1 VGKPYLPTC
10 FIARHVGKQHL
21 PTLHKMTTM
30 THSLKNVIAQTEQVI
45 VGKPLQIRLALAC
58 LLARGHLLI
67 EDLPGVGKT
76 TLAHVL
82 AKTLGLQFQRIQFTS
97 DLLPADILGVSVY
110 QRDTADFKFHA
121 GPIFA
126 QMILADE
133 VNRATPKAQSALLE
147 AMEEQQVTIE
157 GVTRPL
163 PTPFFVIATQNPSHQ
178 IGTFPLPESQLDRFL
193 MRIQLGYPDAV
204 AERGLLA
211 GVDRRELVKNLTPQM
226 DTAELFDLQQQ
237 VTQVF
242 VSPAL
247 LDYVQAILKHTRES
261 ANYVHGLSPRAGLSL
276 LAAARAWALLDG
288 RNAVLPEDVQAVL
301 PSVAKH
307 RLQNTQSASDT
318 PSNRLLEELITAV
331 AIP

>member
-1 VGKPYLPTC
+1 
-10 FIARHVGKQHL
+10 
-21 PTLHKMTTM
+21 M

-45 VGKPLQIRLALAC
+45 VGKPMQIRLALAC

-157 GVTRPL
+157 GVTRAL
-163 PTPFFVIATQNPSHQ
+163 PVPFFVIATQNPSHQ
-178 IGTFPLPESQLDRFL
+178 IGTFALPESQLDRFL
-193 MRIQLGYPDAV
+193 MRIALGYPDAM
-204 AERGLLA
+204 AERGLLS
-211 GVDRRELVKNLTPQM
+211 GVDRRELVAKLVPQM
-226 DTAELFDLQQQ
+226 EAAELLSLQQQ

-242 VSPAL
+242 VAPAL

-261 ANYVHGLSPRAGLSL
+261 ANYIHGLSPRAGLAL

-288 RNAVLPEDVQAVL
+288 RNAVIPEDLQAVL
-301 PSVAKH
+301 PSVAGH
-307 RLQNTQSASDT
+307 RLQATQANNNQSSK
-318 PSNRLLEELITAV
+318 LLTHDLIAAV
-331 AIP
+331 ALP